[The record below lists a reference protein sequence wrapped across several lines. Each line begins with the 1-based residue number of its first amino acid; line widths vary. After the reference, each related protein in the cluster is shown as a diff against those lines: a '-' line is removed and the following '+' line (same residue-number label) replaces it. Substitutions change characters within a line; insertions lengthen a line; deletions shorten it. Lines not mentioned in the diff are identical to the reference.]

1 MNSSGRFIS
10 GCSGKVRVGRAP
22 GPPHPANYFFAAGLA
37 AVVLLLL
44 LAGGAAPP
52 AGFTVTA
59 TFIVASP
66 GISFTAKAS
75 VPRKPGSGV

>member
-22 GPPHPANYFFAAGLA
+22 GPPHPAHNIL